1 MFQKYIL
8 NAKKWFINKR
18 LLKNSDLQQ
27 DCIEVGLPG
36 LKINLKRNLRDID
49 TPHEVTVV
57 LPRVEMRKKCLNP
70 DCSQY
75 ECETIYSSITVV
87 HAPRH
92 PLAAPGP
99 QNPPEGP

>member
-1 MFQKYIL
+1 MFQKYL
-8 NAKKWFINKR
+8 LAAKNCFFKKARPNK
-18 LLKNSDLQQ
+18 SDIQQ

-36 LKINLKRNLRDID
+36 LKINLRRNIKLD

-57 LPRVEMRKKCLNP
+57 LPRVEMRKRCLNP

-75 ECETIYSSITVV
+75 EYEIIYSSITVV

-92 PLAAPGP
+92 PLAAPEPGSS
-99 QNPPEGP
+99 PEKP